1 MLVTLAIVKDYLRSW
16 YDAVFRKGYFA
27 CIVCMLAL
35 VISLNY
41 THSLLRPAGWWPGFL
56 FTYLLYLLPFAFAYL
71 LQWFYFEEDR
81 SLFYKKGFWILLLLA
96 PALFAVRTNFSF
108 QETWFKTI
116 VHSSNSRYL
125 LSLINYI
132 ARIIVLLLP
141 VIFIWYIKDKKEYPL
156 YGFTKS
162 SNNKI
167 YWLLLAFMIPLV
179 MLAASTPD
187 FLKAYPKAITNADLH
202 PGDSTG
208 RFLLFELVY
217 GMDFLSIEFFFRGF
231 LIITFIKYCGMRAI
245 IPAACFYCC
254 IHLGKPMAE
263 AISSFFGGLLLGI
276 ISYNTLSI
284 WGGLLIHVGIA
295 WMMEIAAYVGHH
307 F

>member
-1 MLVTLAIVKDYLRSW
+1 MLATLSVVKDYLRSW

-27 CIVCMLAL
+27 GILCMLAL

-41 THSLLRPAGWWPGFL
+41 SHSLPRPAGWLPGFL
-56 FTYLLYLLPFAFAYL
+56 FAYLLYLLPFAFAYL
-71 LQWFYFEEDR
+71 LQWFYFKEDR
-81 SLFYKKGFWILLLLA
+81 SLFYKKGFWLLLLLA
-96 PALFAVRTNFSF
+96 PAFFAMRTVFGIHESWVK
-108 QETWFKTI
+108 QI
-116 VHSSNSRYL
+116 IHPDNSRYV

-132 ARIIVLLLP
+132 ARVFILVLP
-141 VIFIWYIKDKKEYPL
+141 VIFTWYIKDRKDYPL

-162 SNNKI
+162 NNTKI
-167 YWLLLAFMIPLV
+167 YWLLLAFMIPLI
-179 MLAASTPD
+179 MLAATTPD
-187 FLKAYPKAITNADLH
+187 FLRAYPKAMTNAGLQST
-202 PGDSTG
+202 DSIG

-231 LIITFIKYCGMRAI
+231 LIITFIRYCGMRAI
-245 IPAACFYCC
+245 VPAACFYCC
-254 IHLGKPMAE
+254 VHLGKPMAE